1 MRRKSVLATAA
12 LIAALALVGLPGPA
26 WSRGTAA
33 IRELAPAAFT
43 SVTFDANALA
53 LDAPGVSG
61 DTPDAPAASIEAAAE
76 PPYVEAGAPP
86 SAPTTRAAVDQPDTS
101 AGKDWKPGKQT
112 LKGFASFYDA
122 GTTAMRLPK
131 GTLVRICGNGGC
143 LTRTITDY
151 GPASGSSRII
161 DMYRPDFFRIC
172 GCNSA
177 AGTTKVTIS
186 VY

>member
-1 MRRKSVLATAA
+1 MRRKSVVATAA

-26 WSRGTAA
+26 WSRGTSA

-43 SVTFDANALA
+43 SVTLNANALA

-61 DTPDAPAASIEAAAE
+61 DAPDTEASPLEVAAE
-76 PPYVEAGAPP
+76 APYVEFGVAP
-86 SAPTTRAAVDQPDTS
+86 SAPVTRPAVDQPES
-101 AGKDWKPGKQT
+101 AAGKDWKPGRKT

-122 GTTAMRLPK
+122 GTTAMRLPR
-131 GTLVRICGNGGC
+131 GTLVRICGKGGC
-143 LTRTITDY
+143 ITRTITDY
-151 GPASGSSRII
+151 GPATGSGRIV

-172 GCNSA
+172 GCSSVS
-177 AGTTKVTIS
+177 GTTKVTIS